1 MLRLPA
7 GIGFFVSSYFP
18 WHTHLKV
25 HSPSEH
31 ITELPCAVQF
41 PGRKRVDV
49 LCSAQG
55 HFTLSSHWRHLS
67 KHWLTLAEIKLPNL
81 ESCYKLGWSLIAKEQ
96 EVKLMNKSV
105 SLKLSPLT
113 HFGKQELCPLHPK
126 SWVFTRQAFGL
137 WWWWRRRRWWVLC
150 VSQLLYL
157 SSATLSDKPPPHL
170 INRSRL
176 DSV

>member
-31 ITELPCAVQF
+31 ITELPGAVQF

-113 HFGKQELCPLHPK
+113 HLGNRSCAPCIQRVECLPDKRLGFDDDGGGGDDEFCA
-126 SWVFTRQAFGL
+126 S
-137 WWWWRRRRWWVLC
+137 
-150 VSQLLYL
+150 L
-157 SSATLSDKPPPHL
+157 SSSIYPPPL
-170 INRSRL
+170 CLTSRHRT
-176 DSV
+176 